1 MVGIASD
8 FLPSWSLGVSNNALQ
23 LRENNILRSTVGF
36 VGTGGINIQSTSGA
50 ITIDG
55 SSISGTQ
62 SLSHNTSQ
70 RRTTLSGGGGSFQMN
85 PGSIINVSLSF
96 AGTYTIYSLALVDDR
111 YIVRVVIF

>member
-36 VGTGGINIQSTSGA
+36 VGTGAINLQSTSGA

-70 RRTTLSGGGGSFQMN
+70 RRTTLS
-85 PGSIINVSLSF
+85 VV
-96 AGTYTIYSLALVDDR
+96 AGHSRLIRVAISTYR
-111 YIVRVVIF
+111 YRLLEHIPFHQPHREMIEK